1 MTKHV
6 ILIAAIALLTVGC
19 KENKDTT
26 PTKTTPVE
34 STSKSTSEDQGPTSI
49 PMHGT
54 GENSSS
60 SSNGSFKM
68 DDDMKKNIQQQKG
81 QE

>member
-1 MTKHV
+1 MTKHIIV
-6 ILIAAIALLTVGC
+6 LASIALLTVGC
-19 KENKDTT
+19 KENKTTT
-26 PTKTTPVE
+26 PSESKPVE
-34 STSKSTSEDQGPTSI
+34 STSTSTSEDQEPAVI

>member
-6 ILIAAIALLTVGC
+6 ILIATIALLTVGC

-26 PTKTTPVE
+26 PTETTPVE
-34 STSKSTSEDQGPTSI
+34 STSKSTSEDQGPTAI